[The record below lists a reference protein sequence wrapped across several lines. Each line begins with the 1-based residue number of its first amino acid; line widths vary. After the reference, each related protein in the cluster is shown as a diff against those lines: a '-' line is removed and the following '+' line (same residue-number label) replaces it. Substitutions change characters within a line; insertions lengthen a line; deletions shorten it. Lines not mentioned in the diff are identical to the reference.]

1 MKFYSL
7 LFYCLTVILISCD
20 GNKETIDLIIYNGNI
35 ITIDDR
41 KPVAQALAV
50 RSDKILAVGTDEE
63 ITSLE
68 NSETRMI
75 NLQGQ
80 TAIPGLI
87 EGHAHFMSYGYSMM
101 KLRLNDLKNWSDIVA
116 LVEKSVATAKPGEWI
131 IGRGWHQEKWDKNP
145 TPNVSGYPVN
155 DLLSKVSPNNPV
167 YLTHASGH
175 GIISNKYAMKLAGI
189 TSQTRDPL
197 GGLILHDSKGK
208 PTGVFLEN
216 ADTLIVNRYQEYLN
230 ALTPEQK
237 LIRKTKALNL
247 ANRGC
252 LKLGITSFHD
262 AGASYKEIDFYKSM
276 VDSKQQKVRLW
287 VMLEEENNLLKKSV
301 APYIF
306 KNYGNNRLTIGGIK
320 RYMDGALGAHG
331 AWLIEPYNDLPES
344 HGLNTIDLAEFEE
357 TAEIAIENELQL
369 CTHSIGD
376 LGNRTTLDIYEKV
389 INKYAPGKDLR
400 WRIEH
405 AQHLHPDDI
414 GRFASLGIIPVM
426 QSIHCTS
433 DGPWVIKKLGEKR
446 SRDGAYVWRSLMDS
460 GAIIANGTDAPVESI
475 NPFENYYSAVTRKM
489 SNDQAFYPDQ
499 NMTREEA
506 LRSYTINPAF
516 SAFEENIKGSL
527 TPGKLADITVLS
539 QNILTVD
546 EEKIAD
552 TYVIYTI
559 VGGKI
564 LYQQESISVK

>member
-1 MKFYSL
+1 MKIYSI
-7 LFYCLTVILISCD
+7 LFCCLTVLFVSCD
-20 GNKETIDLIIYNGNI
+20 SKKETVDLIIHNGNI
-35 ITIDDR
+35 ITIDDN
-41 KPVAQALAV
+41 KPVVQALAV
-50 RSDKILAVGTDEE
+50 SNDKIFATGTNKEILSLA
-63 ITSLE
+63 
-68 NSETRMI
+68 NSETKVI
-75 NLQGQ
+75 DLLGK

-101 KLRLNDLKNWSDIVA
+101 KLRLNNLKNWAEIVT
-116 LVEKSVATAKPGEWI
+116 LIEKSIASAKPGEWI
-131 IGRGWHQEKWDKNP
+131 IGRGWHQEKWDKIP

-175 GIISNKYAMKLAGI
+175 GIIANNYAMKLAGI
-189 TSQTRDPL
+189 SPQTPDPL

-216 ADTLIVNRYQEYLN
+216 ADTLIINRHLEYLE

-237 LIRKTKALNL
+237 LIRKTQALNL
-247 ANRGC
+247 ANQGC
-252 LKLGITSFHD
+252 LKMGITSFHD

-287 VMLEEENNLLKKSV
+287 VMLEEENDILKKSIT
-301 APYIF
+301 PYIF

-320 RYMDGALGAHG
+320 RYMDGALGSHG
-331 AWLIEPYNDLPES
+331 AWLIEPYKDLPES
-344 HGLNTIDLAEFEE
+344 RGLNTIDLAQFEE
-357 TAEIAIENELQL
+357 TAEIAIQSGLQL

-376 LGNRTTLDIYEKV
+376 LANRTTLDIYEKV
-389 INKYAPGKDLR
+389 MKKYAQGKDLR
-400 WRIEH
+400 WRVEH

-426 QSIHCTS
+426 QSVHCTS
-433 DGPWVIKKLGEKR
+433 DGPWVIKKLGEQR
-446 SRDGAYVWRSLMDS
+446 SRKGAYVWCSLMDS

-489 SNDQAFYPDQ
+489 SNGQAFYPEQ
-499 NMTREEA
+499 IMTREEA

-516 SAFEENIKGSL
+516 AAFEENIKGSL
-527 TPGKLADITVLS
+527 SLGKLADITVLS

-564 LYQQESISVK
+564 LYQQ

>member
-1 MKFYSL
+1 MKIYSI
-7 LFYCLTVILISCD
+7 LFCCLTILFISCD
-20 GNKETIDLIIYNGNI
+20 GKKETVDLIIHNGNI
-35 ITIDDR
+35 ITIDDS
-41 KPVAQALAV
+41 KPVVQALAI
-50 RSDKILAVGTDEE
+50 SNEKIVSVGTDKE
-63 ITSLE
+63 ILSLA
-68 NSETRMI
+68 NSETRII
-75 NLQGQ
+75 NLEGQ

-101 KLRLNDLKNWSDIVA
+101 KLRLNNLKNWSEIVA
-116 LVEKSVATAKPGEWI
+116 LVKKSVATAKPGEWLV
-131 IGRGWHQEKWDKNP
+131 GRGWHQEKWDKIP
-145 TPNVSGYPVN
+145 TPNVSGYPVK

-175 GIISNKYAMKLAGI
+175 GIIANEYAMKLAGI
-189 TSQTRDPL
+189 TPQTPDPL
-197 GGLILHDSKGK
+197 GGLILHDSKGT

-237 LIRKTKALNL
+237 LRRKTKALNL
-247 ANRGC
+247 ANQGC
-252 LKLGITSFHD
+252 LKFGITSFHD

-276 VDSKQQKVRLW
+276 VDSKKQKVRLW
-287 VMLEEENNLLKKSV
+287 VMLEEENDNLKTSV
-301 APYIF
+301 TPYIF

-331 AWLIEPYNDLPES
+331 AWLLKPYSDLPES
-344 HGLNTIDLAEFEE
+344 RGLNTIDLAEFEE
-357 TAEIAIENELQL
+357 TAEIAIKNGLQL

-389 INKYAPGKDLR
+389 IKKYAPEKDLR

-405 AQHLHPDDI
+405 AQHVHPDDI
-414 GRFASLGIIPVM
+414 GRFADLGIIPAM

-446 SRDGAYVWRSLMDS
+446 SREGAYVWRSLMNS
-460 GAIIANGTDAPVESI
+460 GAIISNGTDAPVESI
-475 NPFENYYSAVTRKM
+475 NPFENYYSAITRKM
-489 SNDQAFYPDQ
+489 SNGQAFYPDQ

-506 LRSYTINPAF
+506 LCSYTINPAF
-516 SAFEENIKGSL
+516 AAFEENIKGSL
-527 TPGKLADITVLS
+527 SPGKLADITVLS

-564 LYQQESISVK
+564 LYQQ

>member
-1 MKFYSL
+1 MKIYSI
-7 LFYCLTVILISCD
+7 LFCCLTVLFVSCD
-20 GNKETIDLIIYNGNI
+20 SKKETVDLIIHNGNI
-35 ITIDDR
+35 ITIDDN
-41 KPVAQALAV
+41 KPVVQALAV
-50 RSDKILAVGTDEE
+50 SNDKIFATGTNKEILSLA
-63 ITSLE
+63 
-68 NSETRMI
+68 NSETKVI
-75 NLQGQ
+75 DLLGK

-101 KLRLNDLKNWSDIVA
+101 KLRLNNLKNWAEIVT
-116 LVEKSVATAKPGEWI
+116 LIEKSIAIAKPGEWI
-131 IGRGWHQEKWDKNP
+131 IGRGWHQEKWDKIP

-175 GIISNKYAMKLAGI
+175 GIIANNYAMKLAGI
-189 TSQTRDPL
+189 SPQTPDPL

-216 ADTLIVNRYQEYLN
+216 ADTLIINRHLEYLE

-237 LIRKTKALNL
+237 LIRKTQALNL
-247 ANRGC
+247 ANQGC
-252 LKLGITSFHD
+252 LKMGITSFHD

-287 VMLEEENNLLKKSV
+287 VMLEEENDILKKSIT
-301 APYIF
+301 PYIF

-320 RYMDGALGAHG
+320 RYMDGALGSHG
-331 AWLIEPYNDLPES
+331 AWLIEPYKDLPES
-344 HGLNTIDLAEFEE
+344 RGLNTIDLAQFEE
-357 TAEIAIENELQL
+357 TAEIAIQSGLQL

-376 LGNRTTLDIYEKV
+376 LANRTTLDIYEKV
-389 INKYAPGKDLR
+389 MKKYAQGKDLR
-400 WRIEH
+400 WRVEH

-426 QSIHCTS
+426 QSVHCTS
-433 DGPWVIKKLGEKR
+433 DGPWVIKKLGEQR
-446 SRDGAYVWRSLMDS
+446 SRKGAYVWCSLMDS

-489 SNDQAFYPDQ
+489 SNGQAFYPEQ
-499 NMTREEA
+499 IMTREEA

-516 SAFEENIKGSL
+516 AAFEENIKGSL
-527 TPGKLADITVLS
+527 SLGKLADITVLS

-564 LYQQESISVK
+564 LYQQ